1 MEKPTLVFATGNLNK
16 LSEVKEVIGDFA
28 NLISLKDINCTEEI
42 PETTGTIN
50 GNALQKARYVKTHY
64 GKDCFS
70 DDTGFEVHGID
81 DEPGVDAAFYAGP
94 QRNADENISK
104 VLSKLGDNPNRSAR
118 FITVIALVLD
128 GQEYTFEGIVDGQV
142 LKAKRG
148 TGGFGYDP
156 IFVPNGYDKTF
167 AEMELHTKNKISHRS
182 RAVLKLK
189 EFLQNYRKETV

>member
-1 MEKPTLVFATGNLNK
+1 M
-16 LSEVKEVIGDFA
+16 
-28 NLISLKDINCTEEI
+28 
-42 PETTGTIN
+42 
-50 GNALQKARYVKTHY
+50 
-64 GKDCFS
+64 
-70 DDTGFEVHGID
+70 HGID